1 MEKINITVFIPSLL
15 ERSVGGKREVSVRAG
30 TLREAIVQLLIDYP
44 LLKPHLYEADGK
56 LREHVLIF
64 YNSDNIRWLDTLDIP
79 LHPGDTLTILQA
91 VSGG

>member
-1 MEKINITVFIPSLL
+1 MKKTTITVFIPSLL
-15 ERSVGGKREVSVRAG
+15 ERSVGGKREVNVQAS
-30 TLREAIVQLLIDYP
+30 TLQEGIAQLLIDFP

-64 YNSDNIRWLDTLDIP
+64 YNSDNIRWLDSLDIP
-79 LHPGDTLTILQA
+79 LRSGDTLTILQA